1 MPSINKPILR
11 LALAIH
17 AWLASKQTNEP
28 LIELPNDTWS
38 RCTEL
43 ARQIRRAQLRGWHLA
58 ARELHSDLS
67 YSLISLSDQLAVIRE
82 RLPRSQVVEP
92 SVSANALYRDLLA
105 LNETF
110 GEMDFD
116 LAAKRLSL
124 TTDPI
129 SLEGVYLGPFEIQLQ
144 WSRSSQGS
152 APAYRVIAKDPHP
165 AESRDNVTHPHVCDE
180 VLCEGDGHHPIR
192 KALTQGRLLDFFT
205 LVQSVL
211 RTYNSESPFVELA
224 LWRGS
229 SCSDCGA
236 VVDEEYSYS
245 CHKCGD
251 TICGECESSC
261 GGCEE
266 SCCSSC
272 IASCVGCEESF
283 CRSCLK
289 ICAGCHRRVCQGCLE
304 EDERCTKCHEED
316 AGEEESIEGSTA
328 PICAP
333 VQPDR
338 VGQAAVST

>member
-116 LAAKRLSL
+116 LAAKRLSV

-144 WSRSSQGS
+144 WSRSS
-152 APAYRVIAKDPHP
+152 R
-165 AESRDNVTHPHVCDE
+165 E
-180 VLCEGDGHHPIR
+180 VLRPTVSSLKIRTQR
-192 KALTQGRLLDFFT
+192 KAGTTSRTRTCAMRCFVKEMGIIRFARL
-205 LVQSVL
+205 
-211 RTYNSESPFVELA
+211 
-224 LWRGS
+224 
-229 SCSDCGA
+229 
-236 VVDEEYSYS
+236 
-245 CHKCGD
+245 
-251 TICGECESSC
+251 
-261 GGCEE
+261 
-266 SCCSSC
+266 
-272 IASCVGCEESF
+272 
-283 CRSCLK
+283 
-289 ICAGCHRRVCQGCLE
+289 
-304 EDERCTKCHEED
+304 
-316 AGEEESIEGSTA
+316 
-328 PICAP
+328 
-333 VQPDR
+333 
-338 VGQAAVST
+338 